1 MHVISTPGSQRR
13 MKKEHDFSKSK
24 RGPVVREPGKTRITI
39 YLDKDL
45 LEAFRERAD
54 AAGRGYQG
62 MINEALREHLGR
74 RTGRPRARRVEVTA
88 DELRVD
94 LADGR
99 RLGVPLVWFPR
110 LVAATAEARA
120 KFELLGDGEGI
131 HSPDADEDISVA
143 GLLVGA
149 PSAGLRPR
157 AA

>member
-1 MHVISTPGSQRR
+1 MSSSVP
-13 MKKEHDFSKSK
+13 
-24 RGPVVREPGKTRITI
+24 
-39 YLDKDL
+39 
-45 LEAFRERAD
+45 EA
-54 AAGRGYQG
+54 
-62 MINEALREHLGR
+62 
-74 RTGRPRARRVEVTA
+74 RPLARRVEVTA

-110 LVAATAEARA
+110 LISAAPEARA
-120 KFELLGDGEGI
+120 RFELLGDGDGI
-131 HSPDADEDISVA
+131 HWPDADEDISVA